1 MAFDKTALIE
11 QLGSLTVLELVDLV
25 EGLKETWGVE
35 AAAAMP
41 AGMMMPAGGAPAGAA
56 EAAEE
61 QTEFT
66 VSIKTA
72 GDKKLNVI
80 KEVRAITS
88 LGLKEAKDL
97 VEAGGVVKEGIAKEE
112 ADEIR
117 GKLEAA
123 GATVEVK

>member
-1 MAFDKTALIE
+1 MAYDKTALIE
-11 QLGSLTVLELVDLV
+11 QLGGLTVLELVDLV

-41 AGMMMPAGGAPAGAA
+41 AGMMMPAAGAA
-56 EAAEE
+56 PAAPAEE

-72 GDKKLNVI
+72 GEKKLNVI

-112 ADEIR
+112 AEDIR

>member
-1 MAFDKTALIE
+1 MAFDKAALIE

-25 EGLKETWGVE
+25 EGLKDTWGVE
-35 AAAAMP
+35 AAAA
-41 AGMMMPAGGAPAGAA
+41 APVGVAAAAGAA
-56 EAAEE
+56 APEAAEE

-112 ADEIR
+112 ADEIKT
-117 GKLEAA
+117 KLEAA

>member
-1 MAFDKTALIE
+1 MAFDKQALVD
-11 QLGSLTVLELVDLV
+11 QLSGLTVLELVDLV
-25 EGLKETWGVE
+25 DSLKETWGVE

-41 AGMMMPAGGAPAGAA
+41 AGAFAGGAAPAEAA
-56 EAAEE
+56 AAEE

-66 VSIKTA
+66 VSIKDA
-72 GDKKLNVI
+72 GDKKLQVI
-80 KEVRAITS
+80 KEVRALTS

-97 VEAGGVVKEGIAKEE
+97 VEAGGVVRENVSKDE
-112 ADEIR
+112 AAEIQ

>member
-1 MAFDKTALIE
+1 VGRRSRRRNARRDDDAR
-11 QLGSLTVLELVDLV
+11 
-25 EGLKETWGVE
+25 
-35 AAAAMP
+35 
-41 AGMMMPAGGAPAGAA
+41 GGAQQRRKPL
-56 EAAEE
+56 EE

-72 GDKKLNVI
+72 GDK
-80 KEVRAITS
+80 EAQRHQRGPGDHQ

>member
-1 MAFDKTALIE
+1 M
-11 QLGSLTVLELVDLV
+11 V
-25 EGLKETWGVE
+25 EGLKEKWGVE

-41 AGMMMPAGGAPAGAA
+41 AGMMMAAGGAAPA

-66 VSIKTA
+66 VTIKSA

-97 VEAGGVVKEGIAKEE
+97 VEAGGVVKEDVSKEE
-112 ADEIR
+112 ADDIKA
-117 GKLEAA
+117 KLEAA
-123 GATVEVK
+123 GATIEVK

>member
-1 MAFDKTALIE
+1 MAFDKDAMIE
-11 QLGSLTVLELVDLV
+11 QLSNLTVLELVDLV
-25 EGLKETWGVE
+25 EALKEKWGVE

-41 AGMMMPAGGAPAGAA
+41 AGMMMAAGAGAAPA

-97 VEAGGVVKEGIAKEE
+97 VEAGGVVKEGIGKDE
-112 ADEIR
+112 ANEIK